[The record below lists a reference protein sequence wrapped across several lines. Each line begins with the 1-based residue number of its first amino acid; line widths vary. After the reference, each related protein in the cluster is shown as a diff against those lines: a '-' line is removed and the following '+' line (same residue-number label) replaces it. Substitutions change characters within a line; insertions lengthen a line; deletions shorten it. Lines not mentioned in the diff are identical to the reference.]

1 MPKQLAAWWNDG
13 AVMAHAGFP
22 NGLGTTEEEIIE
34 RFGNGCM
41 VIEESDRLIGECN
54 YRNIADGVAEIGIKI
69 CETDCQ
75 NRGVGRKVLSM
86 LIGWLFRNGY
96 SKIVLDTNLTN
107 TRAQHVYES
116 LGFRKVR
123 TNIDSWKDQLGQLQ
137 SSVDY
142 ELVKRILS
150 VMSEET
156 PMPDNRNRKRPIQV
170 KFFVDEKEQAL
181 IKKKMEHAGIE
192 NMSVYIR
199 KMVID
204 GYVVK
209 LDMPELRELT
219 LRMKSISNSENQ
231 IAKRVN
237 STGNIYETDI
247 EEIKKNQEE
256 IYEGIRK
263 ILTSLSKIE

>member
-1 MPKQLAAWWNDG
+1 
-13 AVMAHAGFP
+13 
-22 NGLGTTEEEIIE
+22 
-34 RFGNGCM
+34 
-41 VIEESDRLIGECN
+41 
-54 YRNIADGVAEIGIKI
+54 
-69 CETDCQ
+69 
-75 NRGVGRKVLSM
+75 
-86 LIGWLFRNGY
+86 
-96 SKIVLDTNLTN
+96 
-107 TRAQHVYES
+107 
-116 LGFRKVR
+116 
-123 TNIDSWKDQLGQLQ
+123 
-137 SSVDY
+137 
-142 ELVKRILS
+142 
-150 VMSEET
+150 MSEET

-192 NMSVYIR
+192 NMSAYIR

-263 ILTSLSKIE
+263 ILTSLSEDRLIFSSAGA

>member
-1 MPKQLAAWWNDG
+1 
-13 AVMAHAGFP
+13 
-22 NGLGTTEEEIIE
+22 
-34 RFGNGCM
+34 
-41 VIEESDRLIGECN
+41 
-54 YRNIADGVAEIGIKI
+54 
-69 CETDCQ
+69 
-75 NRGVGRKVLSM
+75 
-86 LIGWLFRNGY
+86 
-96 SKIVLDTNLTN
+96 
-107 TRAQHVYES
+107 
-116 LGFRKVR
+116 
-123 TNIDSWKDQLGQLQ
+123 
-137 SSVDY
+137 
-142 ELVKRILS
+142 
-150 VMSEET
+150 
-156 PMPDNRNRKRPIQV
+156 MPDNRNRKRPIQV

-263 ILTSLSKIE
+263 ILTSLSEDRLIFSSAGA